1 MTKMRKV
8 KKLLYSIAL
17 TSFIAICSINVF
29 AEGGDNGITTGAQAG
44 MDCINVMKQVSE
56 EIITTNKQVTND
68 VVHEVDE
75 DFSGGATLN
84 PGNPTKKIILSK
96 MTGVWQ

>member
-1 MTKMRKV
+1 MRKV

-29 AEGGDNGITTGAQAG
+29 AEGGDNGIATGAQAG
-44 MDCINVMKQVSE
+44 RDCINVMKQVSTE
-56 EIITTNKQVTND
+56 TVTTNKQVTND

-84 PGNPTKKIILSK
+84 PGNPMMKIILSK
-96 MTGVWQ
+96 MIGTWQ